1 MRSAE
6 PTPTSHDPRRAHTR
20 GRRVGVFEQVV
31 DRGDLPAHD
40 AQAGWQE
47 RRGTHPISLIRRAT
61 PQPGAEGQGGL
72 GSAMTDR
79 PAPGTPLVFRWRKW
93 DGAPHWEHDCVYLGS
108 DVHGDWV
115 GQRDGWRS
123 ARPGV
128 DTVSDGDNV
137 TLIPPS
143 GDYAATLNATH
154 PRIAIYID
162 VAWDLRRDAAAD
174 PAGIPSPTGIDMDLD
189 VVRARDGRGIW
200 IDDRDE
206 WDEHRVQYGYPW
218 TSSSASSASPSSSRS
233 RSVPSG
239 RRTTR
244 RRRRTGSPARGAAS
258 SLRAAAL
265 PRRRRCRRE
274 RA

>member
-1 MRSAE
+1 
-6 PTPTSHDPRRAHTR
+6 
-20 GRRVGVFEQVV
+20 
-31 DRGDLPAHD
+31 
-40 AQAGWQE
+40 
-47 RRGTHPISLIRRAT
+47 
-61 PQPGAEGQGGL
+61 
-72 GSAMTDR
+72 MTDR

-93 DGAPHWEHDCVYLGS
+93 GGGPHWEHECVYLGS

-143 GDYAATLNATH
+143 GEYAATLNATH

-162 VAWDLRRDAAAD
+162 VAWDLRWDAAAD

-206 WDEHRVQYGYPW
+206 WDEHRVQYGYRGI
-218 TSSSASSASPSSSRS
+218 SSSASRPWRSSSKP

-239 RRTTR
+239 RPTTGDGGALAR
-244 RRRRTGSPARGAAS
+244 RARGAAS

-265 PRRRRCRRE
+265 PRCRE